1 MSVKSAEFDKG
12 DIAGLVKKIIR
23 LPSFTIL
30 MVLFFMLIVMLIV
43 SPPFRSISNFLSV
56 VRLFVPIAIAGIGV
70 MMVII
75 TGGIDLS
82 LGSVYG
88 FAGVIVALS
97 TTRLHIPSIA
107 GIAIGLAA
115 SLVIGLCNGLFIV
128 KVRLPPFIATL
139 ATMSIVRGLC
149 YITTKGYP
157 VSGIPSDFFFLGQGY
172 ILNIPTQI
180 WIMVIIAIIC
190 SIFMTET
197 VTGRRIYALGGNRE
211 ATRISGINTNMLLI
225 LVYTICSVLG
235 GFAGIITASKL
246 GIGQPTSGSGFE
258 MDAIAATVIGGT
270 SLSGGLGSV
279 VGTVIGAA
287 IIGVLRNALVLLSV
301 NAYWQQ
307 LIIGFVILFA
317 VAADMASKGRSKN

>member
-1 MSVKSAEFDKG
+1 MAVRTEVLGKGGVVKA
-12 DIAGLVKKIIR
+12 IIR

-30 MVLFFMLIVMLIV
+30 MVLAFMFVVMMII

-56 VRLFVPIAIAGIGV
+56 VRLFVPIAVAGVGV

-82 LGSVYG
+82 LGSIYG
-88 FAGVIVALS
+88 FAGVITALS
-97 TTRLHIPSIA
+97 ITRLGIPSA
-107 GIAIGLAA
+107 MGVFAGLAV
-115 SLVIGLCNGLFIV
+115 SLAVGLSNGLLIV
-128 KVRLPPFIATL
+128 VVHLPPFIATL

-149 YITTKGYP
+149 YITTRGYP
-157 VSGIPSDFFFLGQGY
+157 VSGISKDFFFLGQGY
-172 ILNIPTQI
+172 ILNVPTQI
-180 WIMVIIAIIC
+180 WVMIVIAILVAV
-190 SIFMTET
+190 FMSET
-197 VTGRRIYALGGNRE
+197 VTGRRIYALGGNIE
-211 ATRISGINTNMLLI
+211 ATRISGVNTRALLV
-225 LVYTICSVLG
+225 LVYTLCGLLAG
-235 GFAGIITASKL
+235 LAGIITASKL

-270 SLSGGLGSV
+270 SLSGGFGTVL
-279 VGTVIGAA
+279 GTVIGAA

-317 VAADMASKGRSKN
+317 VATDMASKNRTKK

>member
-1 MSVKSAEFDKG
+1 MKSVESGRSGIG
-12 DIAGLVKKIIR
+12 DLSKRILR
-23 LPSFTIL
+23 LPSLSIL
-30 MVLFFMLIVMLIV
+30 MVLLVMLIVMLIV
-43 SPPFRSISNFLSV
+43 SPPFRSLSNFLSV

-88 FAGVIVALS
+88 FAGVVVALS
-97 TTRLHIPSIA
+97 TTRLHIPSMA
-107 GIAIGLAA
+107 GIAVGLCVSLLIGF
-115 SLVIGLCNGLFIV
+115 CNGLLVV

-157 VSGIPSDFFFLGQGY
+157 ISGIPRDFFFLGQGY

-211 ATRISGINTNMLLI
+211 ATRISGINTNRLLI
-225 LVYTICSVLG
+225 LVYIICSVLG
-235 GFAGIITASKL
+235 GLAGIITASKL
-246 GIGQPTSGSGFE
+246 GIGQPTSGVGFE
-258 MDAIAATVIGGT
+258 MDASAATVIGGT
-270 SLSGGLGSV
+270 SLSGGLGTV

-317 VAADMASKGRSKN
+317 VAADMASKDRSKK

>member
-1 MSVKSAEFDKG
+1 
-12 DIAGLVKKIIR
+12 
-23 LPSFTIL
+23 
-30 MVLFFMLIVMLIV
+30 MVLVFMLVVMMIV

-75 TGGIDLS
+75 TAGIDLS

-88 FAGVIVALS
+88 FAGVVAALS
-97 TTRLHIPSIA
+97 ITRLHISPVA
-107 GIAIGLAA
+107 GILVGLVVSLLLGLA
-115 SLVIGLCNGLFIV
+115 NGLLIV

-149 YITTKGYP
+149 YITTQGYP
-157 VSGIPSDFFFLGQGY
+157 VSGIPKSFFLLGQGY
-172 ILNIPTQI
+172 ILNVPTQI
-180 WIMVIIAIIC
+180 WVMIIIAIIC
-190 SIFMTET
+190 GIFMSET
-197 VTGRRIYALGGNRE
+197 VTGRRIYALGGNME
-211 ATRISGINTNMLLI
+211 ATRISGINTSMLII
-225 LVYTICSVLG
+225 LVYSICGLLAGLG
-235 GFAGIITASKL
+235 GIITASKL
-246 GIGQPTSGSGFE
+246 GIGQPTSGAGFE

-270 SLSGGLGSV
+270 SLAGGFGTVL
-279 VGTVIGAA
+279 GTVIGAA

-317 VAADMASKGRSKN
+317 VAADMASKNRTKK

>member
-1 MSVKSAEFDKG
+1 MSVKNTVLEKSG
-12 DIAGLVKKIIR
+12 VVKAITG

-30 MVLFFMLIVMLIV
+30 MVLVFMFAVMMIV

-56 VRLFVPIAIAGIGV
+56 VRLFVPIAVAGIGV

-82 LGSVYG
+82 LGSIYG
-88 FAGVIVALS
+88 FAGVITALS
-97 TTRLHIPSIA
+97 ITRLGIPSPIGILA
-107 GIAIGLAA
+107 GLTVSLTVGL
-115 SLVIGLCNGLFIV
+115 SNGLLIV
-128 KVRLPPFIATL
+128 MVHLPPFIATL

-149 YITTKGYP
+149 YITTRGYP
-157 VSGIPSDFFFLGQGY
+157 ISGIPKDFFFLGQGY
-172 ILNIPTQI
+172 VLNVPTQI
-180 WIMVIIAIIC
+180 WLMILIAVLFAV
-190 SIFMTET
+190 FMSET
-197 VTGRRIYALGGNRE
+197 VTGRRIYALGGNME
-211 ATRISGINTNMLLI
+211 ATRISGINTRALLV
-225 LVYTICSVLG
+225 LVYTLCGLLAG
-235 GFAGIITASKL
+235 LAGIITASKL

-270 SLSGGLGSV
+270 SLSGGFGTVL
-279 VGTVIGAA
+279 GTVIGAA

-317 VAADMASKGRSKN
+317 VATDMASKNRVKK

>member
-1 MSVKSAEFDKG
+1 MSVKTSVLEKG
-12 DIAGLVKKIIR
+12 GVVKVITG

-30 MVLFFMLIVMLIV
+30 MVLVFMFVVMMIV

-56 VRLFVPIAIAGIGV
+56 VRLFVPIAVAGIGV

-82 LGSVYG
+82 LGSIYG
-88 FAGVIVALS
+88 FAGVITAL
-97 TTRLHIPSIA
+97 TITRLGIPSAMGVFA
-107 GIAIGLAA
+107 GLIVSLIIGL
-115 SLVIGLCNGLFIV
+115 SNGLLIV
-128 KVRLPPFIATL
+128 VVHLPPFIATL

-149 YITTKGYP
+149 YITTRGYP
-157 VSGIPSDFFFLGQGY
+157 ISGISRDFFFLGQGY

-180 WIMVIIAIIC
+180 WLMIAIAILFGV
-190 SIFMTET
+190 FMSET
-197 VTGRRIYALGGNRE
+197 VTGRRIYALGGNME
-211 ATRISGINTNMLLI
+211 ATRISGINTRALLVI
-225 LVYTICSVLG
+225 VYTLCGLLAG
-235 GFAGIITASKL
+235 LAGIITASKL

-270 SLSGGLGSV
+270 SLSGGFGTVL
-279 VGTVIGAA
+279 GTVIGAA

-317 VAADMASKGRSKN
+317 VATDMASKNRVTK

>member
-1 MSVKSAEFDKG
+1 MAGKIGEFDKG
-12 DIAGLVKKIIR
+12 SVFKQVTK
-23 LPSFTIL
+23 LPFFTIL
-30 MVLFFMLIVMLIV
+30 MVLFFMLIVMMIV

-56 VRLFVPIAIAGIGV
+56 VRLFVPIAVAGVGV

-82 LGSVYG
+82 LGSIYG
-88 FAGVIVALS
+88 FAGVMAALS
-97 TTRLHIPSIA
+97 ITRLHVPSMV
-107 GIAIGLAA
+107 GIIIGLIVSLLIGLA
-115 SLVIGLCNGLFIV
+115 NGLFIV
-128 KVRLPPFIATL
+128 KVHLPPFIATL

-157 VSGIPSDFFFLGQGY
+157 ISGISRDFFFLGQGY
-172 ILNIPTQI
+172 ILGVPTQI
-180 WIMVIIAIIC
+180 WVMVIIAIIF

-197 VTGRRIYALGGNRE
+197 ITGRRIYALGGNLE
-211 ATRISGINTNMLLI
+211 ATRISGINTSALLV
-225 LVYTICSVLG
+225 LVYTICGLLAG
-235 GFAGIITASKL
+235 LAGIITASKL
-246 GIGQPTSGSGFE
+246 GIGQPTSGAGFE

-270 SLSGGLGSV
+270 SLTGGFGTVL
-279 VGTVIGAA
+279 GTVIGAA

-317 VAADMASKGRSKN
+317 VAADMASKNRAKK